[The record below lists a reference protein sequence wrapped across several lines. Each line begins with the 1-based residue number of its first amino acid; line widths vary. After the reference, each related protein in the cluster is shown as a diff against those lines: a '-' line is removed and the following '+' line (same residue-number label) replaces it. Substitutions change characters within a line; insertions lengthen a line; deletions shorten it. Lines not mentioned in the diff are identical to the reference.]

1 MRKNKLKKQPLS
13 EILKQQAALYKK
25 KLEYSKLTLEELEEL
40 FPRLGGNYRQ
50 VCLEVAKEKMRA
62 LLANKPTEELQGD
75 VK

>member
-13 EILKQQAALYKK
+13 EALKQQAALHKK
-25 KLEYSKLTLEELEEL
+25 YLEYSKLTLDELEEL

-50 VCLEVAKEKMRA
+50 VCLEVAKEKTRA
-62 LLANKPTEELQGD
+62 LLANKPNEELEGD